1 MFDAYFIASR
11 MAAPNTLEERLTSMG
26 FPNALEER
34 FNDAVRS
41 MTSMGFPKETVV
53 RKLKKLLT
61 VYGDNWEHIE
71 ADNYTTLAGALCDA
85 DDPNPKVCS
94 VLLFRVFLSG
104 FVLFH

>member
-1 MFDAYFIASR
+1 
-11 MAAPNTLEERLTSMG
+11 
-26 FPNALEER
+26 
-34 FNDAVRS
+34 
-41 MTSMGFPKETVV
+41 
-53 RKLKKLLT
+53 

>member
-11 MAAPNTLEERLTSMG
+11 MAA
-26 FPNALEER
+26 PNALEER

-41 MTSMGFPKETVV
+41 MTSMGFRKETVV

>member
-11 MAAPNTLEERLTSMG
+11 MAAPNALEERL
-26 FPNALEER
+26 
-34 FNDAVRS
+34 
-41 MTSMGFPKETVV
+41 TSMGFPKETVV